1 MNRTDESYFS
11 ADQPSTNP
19 SRLISP
25 IVGLCTIS
33 ETASIPMSSMLTPIS
48 PRYFA
53 IPSMR
58 TESGELGSSAGTEC
72 LINTLF
78 QLEWRSVRK
87 PPIALGSY
95 VDLPRYLSKILL
107 RLGLLELDAA
117 GAPLL
122 PEKYLERGRIVSNGS
137 GNKFQLE
144 YVKGT

>member
-1 MNRTDESYFS
+1 MNRTDESYFN

-72 LINTLF
+72 LINNFF

-87 PPIALGSY
+87 SPITLRSY

-107 RLGLLELDAA
+107 RLDLLELDVA
-117 GAPLL
+117 GAPLP
-122 PEKYLERGRIVSNGS
+122 PEKYLECGRIVSNGS

>member
-1 MNRTDESYFS
+1 MNCTDESYFN
-11 ADQPSTNP
+11 ADQPSTYP

-58 TESGELGSSAGTEC
+58 TESGEQGSSASAEC
-72 LINTLF
+72 LVKTFF

-87 PPIALGSY
+87 PPIALGSN

-107 RLGLLELDAA
+107 RLDLLELDAA

-122 PEKYLERGRIVSNGS
+122 PEKYLERGRIISN
-137 GNKFQLE
+137 
-144 YVKGT
+144 